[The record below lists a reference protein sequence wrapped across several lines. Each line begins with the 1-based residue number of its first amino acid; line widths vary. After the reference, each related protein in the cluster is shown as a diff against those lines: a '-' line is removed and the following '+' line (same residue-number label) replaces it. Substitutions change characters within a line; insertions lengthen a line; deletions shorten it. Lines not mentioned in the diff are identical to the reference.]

1 VLLHEKIFTLA
12 STAQLGSLEFPC
24 KISAFLQRRHIK
36 ETNTLSPIAFL
47 SSLVTDIRVVPS
59 QQTFILA
66 QTCTMEAI
74 RLTDQLEK
82 PELDDRQ
89 YRVIQLKGNGIEI
102 LLIHDSNTDKA
113 SASATVSAGS
123 FSDGD
128 LPGAAHAVMVC
139 SPLFR
144 K

>member
-1 VLLHEKIFTLA
+1 M
-12 STAQLGSLEFPC
+12 ST
-24 KISAFLQRRHIK
+24 
-36 ETNTLSPIAFL
+36 
-47 SSLVTDIRVVPS
+47 
-59 QQTFILA
+59 
-66 QTCTMEAI
+66 AI

-89 YRVIQLKGNGIEI
+89 YRVIQLENGMEI
-102 LLIHDSNTDKA
+102 LLIHDWNTDKA

-123 FSDGD
+123 FSDGG